1 MRSSALS
8 GGAQAGLSLAR
19 MMTYTTYRPASIRP
33 GKKAPAYSCTTD
45 TPAVAPYTIS
55 STEGGIR
62 MPKQPP
68 AVMAPADT
76 GTL

>member
-1 MRSSALS
+1 
-8 GGAQAGLSLAR
+8 
-19 MMTYTTYRPASIRP
+19 MMITYTTYSVASIRP

-55 STEGGIR
+55 STDGGIR
-62 MPKQPP
+62 MPRQPP
-68 AVMAPADT
+68 AVIAPAAS